1 LKLLTYLDKS
11 ALIYPV
17 SSYGGRS
24 MKTVYK
30 VPRILIV
37 IILALSVL
45 GCAEAK
51 IGIGPFKAASVEI
64 GPGGVEAK
72 GPSAGPFKTKS
83 VESKLDREDGK

>member
-1 LKLLTYLDKS
+1 
-11 ALIYPV
+11 
-17 SSYGGRS
+17 
-24 MKTVYK
+24 MKTAYEIV
-30 VPRILIV
+30 RGFFV
-37 IILALSVL
+37 IIVAVSVL

-83 VESKLDREDGK
+83 VESKLDREDDK

>member
-1 LKLLTYLDKS
+1 
-11 ALIYPV
+11 
-17 SSYGGRS
+17 
-24 MKTVYK
+24 MKTAYE
-30 VPRILIV
+30 IV
-37 IILALSVL
+37 RGFIIIIVGVSVL

-83 VESKLDREDGK
+83 VKSKLDREDDK

>member
-1 LKLLTYLDKS
+1 
-11 ALIYPV
+11 
-17 SSYGGRS
+17 
-24 MKTVYK
+24 MKTAYDII
-30 VPRILIV
+30 RIFFV
-37 IILALSVL
+37 IIVALSVL

-83 VESKLDREDGK
+83 VESKLYREDDK